1 MTTQCQEYSSII
13 ATGAVEDF
21 DGTYQKMVEA
31 AEAAGIRK
39 IQEAVQ
45 ADLNRWLE
53 EQGKK

>member
-1 MTTQCQEYSSII
+1 MSEYSSIM